1 MCVLTRPDPRLGAAH
16 LPNMEQ
22 PDEFN
27 RLVLESWPTWMG
39 SSRTELDLLGADQA
53 PPYSSSWF
61 RPESD
66 RSPGSVGAVCP
77 CVQPRAKRGQH
88 HSAVCQRCATPPTG
102 RRKAQCG
109 SLGRPA

>member
-1 MCVLTRPDPRLGAAH
+1 
-16 LPNMEQ
+16 MEQ

-39 SSRTELDLLGADQA
+39 SSQTELDLLETHQA
-53 PPYSSSWF
+53 PSGTCSSSWF

-66 RSPGSVGAVCP
+66 RSLGSVGAVCP
-77 CVQPRAKRGQH
+77 CVQPSAKRGQH
-88 HSAVCQRCATPPTG
+88 HSVVCQKCAAPPTG